1 MKTFFV
7 PGSWFLVTRS
17 WFRVLACSLV
27 VQTTAFSEQPS
38 TKNQEPGT
46 GVAEPF
52 RPEAGKF
59 PPLEK
64 AHSYRGELVF
74 VDHVN
79 RRGSIRVQGASDLF
93 RGDPRPFAML
103 PYGIVHYHGAP
114 ADLRDIPLGTMLHVR
129 AFLPPDPK
137 TSSVPVLPVNNKVNT
152 AGFRALG
159 TAPAEN
165 HVLLLEDEPS
175 HCQREG
181 KVWKLKEVD
190 LQKNQ
195 GMIIASLEPKQGGD
209 GKVSEEKMTF
219 DAATR
224 IWRGRECLGIADL
237 IAEGVW
243 PATGKKFLGGQAV
256 LLGLTW
262 QPTESTAWV
271 QFHISDIWL
280 DDTAT
285 QRAANNQS
293 EAHKAFIRSRWIP
306 AWIDAVEYGK
316 FGRATVTAT
325 LFGDVD
331 ASIIADFKKGV
342 PALMNAAE
350 NTLKHAGGGYGPAH
364 MASKGS
370 ILDVTKLDGEEPM
383 GSSGIQI
390 HFETD
395 LIIEGIRP
403 TRVVRV
409 RPADWPNVRVPRE
422 EFLGDGNFSHEDRFP
437 TPAIF
442 PKY

>member
-1 MKTFFV
+1 MKQ
-7 PGSWFLVTRS
+7 FLVLGSLLLVPRS
-17 WFRVLACSLV
+17 WFRVLVCSLV

-79 RRGSIRVQGASDLF
+79 RRGSIRVQGANDLF

-103 PYGIVHYHGAP
+103 PYGVVHYHGAP

-190 LQKNQ
+190 LQKHQ

-209 GKVSEEKMTF
+209 GKAIEEKMTF

-243 PATGKKFLGGQAV
+243 PATGKKSLGGQAV

-262 QPTESTAWV
+262 QPTTSSAWV

-285 QRAANNQS
+285 QRAANNQA

-316 FGRATVTAT
+316 FGRAKVTAT
-325 LFGDVD
+325 LFGGMDP
-331 ASIIADFKKGV
+331 SLYADFKKGI

-350 NTLKHAGGGYGPAH
+350 NTLKHAGGAYGPAH

-370 ILDVTKLDGEEPM
+370 IVDVTKTDGEVPM

-390 HFETD
+390 RFETD
-395 LIIEGIRP
+395 LVIEGIRP

-409 RPADWPNVRVPRE
+409 RPADWPNVRLPRE
-422 EFLGDGNFSHEDRFP
+422 EFLGDGTFSHEDRFP